1 MGNEEE
7 IAEPIELTRRQS
19 YANVYENLKGQDIKP
34 WVEKKKVSNTF
45 QPDFLSWTHVWEFLL
60 QTYPDFDLD
69 YLDPIKHDD
78 GTVTVQ
84 CKLYIPVND
93 HLLAR
98 TERLYVMDNKM
109 NALKNP
115 SAQAINKA
123 EKRCFVKCAALFG
136 LGIQLYTGEDLP
148 EVDTVEAGN
157 PPDVPKE
164 IELPVTAPVQP
175 TPETPEK
182 KNVWNGDAKIYVDEL
197 IGWAEET
204 AKIATNGDAFRDLY
218 HENIAGI
225 TQLEE
230 ADKEQFRRLILRFT
244 QLTKEIPQQVE
255 EKPNA
260 G

>member
-1 MGNEEE
+1 MSNEEE

-19 YANVYENLKGQDIKP
+19 YTNVYENLKGQDIKP

-84 CKLYIPVND
+84 CRLYIPVND

-136 LGIQLYTGEDLP
+136 L
-148 EVDTVEAGN
+148 VDSATRLEIGRASREWAVQYHGRRAVAKRCVEML
-157 PPDVPKE
+157 KT
-164 IELPVTAPVQP
+164 L
-175 TPETPEK
+175 
-182 KNVWNGDAKIYVDEL
+182 
-197 IGWAEET
+197 
-204 AKIATNGDAFRDLY
+204 
-218 HENIAGI
+218 NI
-225 TQLEE
+225 
-230 ADKEQFRRLILRFT
+230 
-244 QLTKEIPQQVE
+244 P
-255 EKPNA
+255 
-260 G
+260 